1 MTGTLPPPMM
11 HRACAGTRQ
20 YTPKPTPTAGAP
32 DPGSGRDTEEALVS
46 QYLTEKAYGLPTT
59 PFPWC
64 HCLVPGKLCLGKAW
78 LMQEMVK
85 ILHPFA
91 SASRGST
98 AFFSP
103 PAGGVGELRTAICRP
118 WDVFLLDSPG
128 PRLPSLAF
136 LSWTTAAG
144 PAAEAP
150 LRGCCS

>member
-1 MTGTLPPPMM
+1 M
-11 HRACAGTRQ
+11 HQACAGTRQ
-20 YTPKPTPTAGAP
+20 YAPKATPSAVLQTLALV
-32 DPGSGRDTEEALVS
+32 RDAEEASAS
-46 QYLTEKAYGLPTT
+46 QYLTEKACRLPTT

-64 HCLVPGKLCLGKAW
+64 LCLVPGKLCLGKAW

-98 AFFSP
+98 VFFFFPP
-103 PAGGVGELRTAICRP
+103 PAGEGAGVGGQLRAAICSP

-128 PRLPSLAF
+128 PRLPSLAV
-136 LSWTTAAG
+136 LGWATAVG